1 MNSHNSSHNKLPGIS
16 SQNGFNPLEEMN
28 KTTFATHKA
37 SLVDRKNPR
46 DKYEVPRYKG
56 LQDKR
61 REMVSLKRKKDKAEE
76 FTFKPK
82 INPRKDVAKSLN
94 FYQG

>member
-1 MNSHNSSHNKLPGIS
+1 MNSHNSSHSKLPGIS

-56 LQDKR
+56 L
-61 REMVSLKRKKDKAEE
+61 
-76 FTFKPK
+76 
-82 INPRKDVAKSLN
+82 
-94 FYQG
+94 